1 MFNKCKRNVVLSDMG
16 YLGEVV
22 LFVIG
27 DVICDSVMSERC
39 DKQCGKWCGLWSG
52 C

>member
-1 MFNKCKRNVVLSDMG
+1 MLLNILFNECKHNVVLSDMG

-39 DKQCGKWCGLWSG
+39 DK
-52 C
+52 